1 MGRGMDEGKYRGMN
15 NFVDG
20 FRVGRSTVEQKNSTS
35 LPSDNA
41 KAQDTGQ
48 QNNQGKGSFNGP
60 DGFCDQFTVDFHT
73 VESTSHTRRWCL
85 TDKKKPHIKKPL
97 NAFMLYMKEMR
108 AKVVAECTLKESAAI
123 NQILGRR
130 VSRWNYYISFRSVF
144 V

>member
-20 FRVGRSTVEQKNSTS
+20 FRVDRSTVEQKNSTS

-73 VESTSHTRRWCL
+73 VESTSHTRR
-85 TDKKKPHIKKPL
+85 
-97 NAFMLYMKEMR
+97 
-108 AKVVAECTLKESAAI
+108 
-123 NQILGRR
+123 
-130 VSRWNYYISFRSVF
+130 
-144 V
+144 